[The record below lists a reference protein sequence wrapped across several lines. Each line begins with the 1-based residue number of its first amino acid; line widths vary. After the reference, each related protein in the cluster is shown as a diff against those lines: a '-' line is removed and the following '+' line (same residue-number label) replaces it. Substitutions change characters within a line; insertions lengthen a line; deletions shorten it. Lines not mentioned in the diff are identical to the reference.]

1 MLEKMR
7 EIIAEQLNCDADSI
21 TEETSFK
28 DDLGADSLDLFE
40 LVTNLE
46 DEYEIEIPAEDLESM
61 VTVQDVLDYLKNKGI
76 EE

>member
-1 MLEKMR
+1 MFDKVKELIMEEMDV
-7 EIIAEQLNCDADSI
+7 EESQVTLDA
-21 TEETSFK
+21 SFK
-28 DDLGADSLDLFE
+28 DDLEVDSLDLFE

>member
-1 MLEKMR
+1 MLEKIK
-7 EIIAEQLNCDADSI
+7 ELVAEQLNVEAADI
-21 TEETSFK
+21 TAETSFK

-46 DEYEIEIPAEDLESM
+46 DEYEIEIPSEELENLT
-61 VTVQDVLDYLKNKGI
+61 TVGSVADYLKSKGI